1 MDTNFIVT
9 EAELVELTGYKLPK
23 KQRQVL
29 DGMGIKY
36 IVRKDG
42 HIRTTRP
49 WLNLVQK
56 SQVQEDIG
64 FNLEAL
70 G

>member
-1 MDTNFIVT
+1 MDTDLIVT
-9 EAELVELTGYKLPK
+9 EAELVELTGYKFPK

-29 DGMGIKY
+29 DSMGIKY

-49 WLNLVQK
+49 WLNLIQQTP
-56 SQVQEDIG
+56 SQEDIG

-70 G
+70 R

>member
-29 DGMGIKY
+29 DSMGIKY
-36 IVRKDG
+36 FIRQDG
-42 HIRTTRP
+42 HIRTTRQ
-49 WLNLVQK
+49 WLNLVQ
-56 SQVQEDIG
+56 QTPTPEDIG
-64 FNLEAL
+64 FDLEAL
-70 G
+70 R

>member
-9 EAELVELTGYKLPK
+9 EAELVELTGYVKPS
-23 KQRQVL
+23 KQQQAL
-29 DGMGIKY
+29 DSMGVKY
-36 IVRKDG
+36 FKRPDG
-42 HIRTTRP
+42 HIRTTRD
-49 WLNLVQK
+49 WLNMVQK
-56 SQVQEDIG
+56 SPVQEDIG